1 MSNIPFYRILRPFLM
16 LTLIFSACY
25 CQAQQSSIYGTIRDA
40 ANGESLIGATIA
52 VPAHQTGVTTNH
64 YGFYS
69 LSLPQWDTLVMVI
82 SYLGYEPQVKK
93 IYSAEKTLVDI
104 HLIPSG
110 TDLELVE
117 VTADKVDDRN
127 VTQTQMGVLD
137 VPLKL
142 VKELPA
148 ILGEADVMKVIQLL
162 PGVQSGNEGTTGFH
176 VRGGNADQNLV
187 QLDEATVYNPNHL
200 FGLLSTFNTAAIN
213 NVTLIK
219 GGFPVQYGGRL
230 SSILDISMKE
240 GNDRQFK
247 GDGGIGLISSRLTLE
262 GPIIKEKASYILSAR
277 RTYLDVILKPFLP
290 RKINTNYHFYDLN
303 AKVNYRLGQNDRLF
317 ASFFKGSDLLNYEQ
331 AGIFYKINFGNTTGT
346 LRWNHIFGD
355 KLFANTSLIYNDYD
369 YSIEARQNSV
379 QSNVISGIRDLTA
392 KMEFNYYPHYR
403 HQVKFGGMV
412 THHTLRSEGNARFN
426 PGTQTT
432 PERPIQD
439 IPKKRFTEAALY
451 LDDDI
456 RLSQQVSLSGG
467 VRLPFYSS
475 DSARYTRIEPRL
487 GIKWQMAD
495 RTSVKAAYTLMNQ
508 FIHLI
513 PGSAASIPY
522 DIWAPSSKRTLPQTS
537 QQVSLG
543 VFHNLKDNNYEMSLE
558 IYYKD
563 MENQVLFKE
572 GNQLAQS
579 LDIDPLLTYGKGWSY
594 GAELFIQK
602 NTGKL
607 TGWVSYTLSR
617 TDQRFG
623 ELNFG
628 QTFPYRYDKRH
639 NLSVTGSYAFNQ
651 KWSFAST
658 FVFTSGAAFTV
669 PTGRISAQEGA
680 SLFEGNYFIYEERN
694 NVRMPAYHRL
704 DVSAIYKK
712 QRSLFGQVYDSE
724 WVFSLYNLYSRQNPY
739 FIYFQVDVNTD
750 QPQAKQ
756 VSLLPII
763 PSVSYNFK
771 F

>member
-1 MSNIPFYRILRPFLM
+1 MILMNILGSFPIALLFWFLCPG
-16 LTLIFSACY
+16 LGIGQTQTIF
-25 CQAQQSSIYGTIRDA
+25 GTVRDA
-40 ANGESLIGATIA
+40 TTGESLIGATVAI
-52 VPAHQTGVTTNH
+52 PAQQTGATTNH

-69 LSLPQWDTLVMVI
+69 LTLPHWDSLTMVI
-82 SYLGYEPQVKK
+82 SYVGYAPQIKQ
-93 IYSAEKTLVDI
+93 ITNQTSTRLDI
-104 HLIPSG
+104 QLHPAG
-110 TDLELVE
+110 TDLEAIE
-117 VTADKVDDRN
+117 VSARQTDDRN
-127 VTQTQMGVLD
+127 VSQTQMGVID

-142 VKELPA
+142 VRELPA
-148 ILGEADVMKVIQLL
+148 ILGEADIMKVIQLL

-230 SSILDISMKE
+230 SSILDITMKE

-247 GDGGIGLISSRLTLE
+247 GEGGIGLISSRLTLE
-262 GPIIKEKASYILSAR
+262 GPIIREKASYIISAR
-277 RTYLDVILKPFLP
+277 RTYLDLILKPFLP
-290 RKINTNYHFYDLN
+290 KKINTNYHFYDLN
-303 AKVNYRLGQNDRLF
+303 AKVNYRMGKNDRLF
-317 ASFFKGSDLLNYEQ
+317 VSFFKGTDLLRYEQ
-331 AGIFYKINFGNTTGT
+331 AGIYYKINFGNTTGT
-346 LRWNHIFGD
+346 LRWNHIVGK

-369 YSIEARQNSV
+369 YAIEARQNSV
-379 QSNVISGIRDLTA
+379 QSNVISGIRDLTV

-403 HQVKFGGMV
+403 HHIKFGAMV
-412 THHTLRSEGNARFN
+412 THHTLRSEGDARFN

-439 IPKKRFTEAALY
+439 IPKKRFTEAAWY
-451 LDDDI
+451 IEDDI
-456 RLSQQVSLSGG
+456 RLGKQVSVTGG
-467 VRLPFYSS
+467 IRVPYYAS
-475 DSARYTRIEPRL
+475 DSARHTRVEPRI
-487 GIKWQMAD
+487 GIKWRTAD

-522 DIWAPSSKRTLPQTS
+522 DIWAPSTQNTVPQTS
-537 QQVSLG
+537 QQLSLG
-543 VFHNLKDNNYEMSLE
+543 VFHNLKENTYEMSME
-558 IYYKD
+558 VYYKT
-563 MENQVLFKE
+563 MAHQVLFKE
-572 GNQLAQS
+572 GNQLVQS

-594 GAELFIQK
+594 GAEFFVQK
-602 NTGKL
+602 HTGQL
-607 TGWVSYTLSR
+607 TGWISYTLSW
-617 TDQRFG
+617 TNQQFP

-628 QTFPYRYDKRH
+628 KTFPFRYDKRH
-639 NLSVTGSYAFNQ
+639 NLSITGSYALTK
-651 KWSFAST
+651 KWTLSGT
-658 FVFTSGAAFTV
+658 FVLTSGAAFTV
-669 PTGRISAQEGA
+669 PTGRITAQQGA
-680 SLFEGNYFIYEERN
+680 TLFEGNYFIYEERN

-712 QRSLFGQVYDSE
+712 STSLFGHPYDSE
-724 WVFSLYNLYSRQNPY
+724 WAFSLYNVYNRQNPY

-750 QPQAKQ
+750 TPQARQ